1 MCGCGLTRQKG
12 LPLAV
17 RIWMHFAQTKFC
29 PGISAAD
36 ARYLRGMLSALL
48 WGAVAAS
55 SLVIGAV
62 LGVIRQ
68 WDSRLIGA
76 VLGFGAG
83 ALISSVSFELV
94 EEGLAASGGIPVAI
108 GLAAGAV
115 CFYLGDRGVERIGG
129 RSGKSAAG
137 MPLLLGALLDGV
149 PEQAVLG
156 IGLAAGDGVSI
167 ALLVA
172 IFVSNL
178 PEAIGSATDMRSAG
192 AKSRTI
198 ILGWT
203 TVAIVCALATVGG
216 YAISALVG
224 DQFTGA
230 IDGFAAGALLVMLV
244 SAMIPEA
251 KEKAGNAAGLVA
263 VLGFAVAAGL
273 SAAG

>member
-1 MCGCGLTRQKG
+1 M
-12 LPLAV
+12 
-17 RIWMHFAQTKFC
+17 W
-29 PGISAAD
+29 
-36 ARYLRGMLSALL
+36 ALI

-62 LGVIRQ
+62 LGVVRG
-68 WDSRLIGA
+68 WNDRVIGA

-94 EEGLAASGGIPVAI
+94 ADGLSVAGGLPVALGLATGA
-108 GLAAGAV
+108 LA
-115 CFYLGDRGVERIGG
+115 FYLGDKGVERLGG
-129 RSGKSAAG
+129 RSGKGAAG
-137 MPLLLGALLDGV
+137 MPLLLGALLDGI

-156 IGLAAGDGVSI
+156 IGLAAGKGVSV

-178 PEAIGSATDMRSAG
+178 PEAIGSAADTRSAG
-192 AKSRTI
+192 TKARTT
-198 ILGWT
+198 ILGWSV
-203 TVAIVCALATVGG
+203 VAVVCTLATVGG

-224 DQFTGA
+224 DPFAGA
-230 IDGFAAGALLVMLV
+230 VDGFAAGALLVMLV
-244 SAMIPEA
+244 SSMIPEA
-251 KEKAGNAAGLVA
+251 TQKAGKAAALVA